1 MAKAK
6 ARPKPRPIRLGILG
20 LGRAGFRMQCREIAD
35 KQEMFE
41 VVAGCDIYEPYRRR
55 MAERFPACA
64 IYRNL
69 RDLLADPHVELVS
82 VATRSLD
89 HAKHAIMAL
98 KAGKHVLLEK
108 PIATTYADAKKLMAA
123 AKKAKGGLF
132 IRHSRR
138 FDPEFLHVREII
150 ASGILGEIKEIKLA
164 RIGYQRRDDWQTMAK
179 YGGGQLLNNG
189 PHPIDQ
195 GLQFLGAPKKPLKDI
210 WGSLQLV
217 SSVGDAEDHAKI
229 VLRGADGAVVDIEVG
244 NGSAVGVPD
253 VVIWGTKGGLLVQ
266 GKTITV
272 RYINPKRKLPPRP
285 LNEGSPGDTF
295 GSKEELPWIE
305 KSFPIQPKTRP
316 NIWDELYKAIRLRK
330 RFPIALEEALE
341 VMRVISEVKRIAR
354 YKPAKLAARAR
365 K

>member
-1 MAKAK
+1 MGKAK
-6 ARPKPRPIRLGILG
+6 ATRKSRPIRLGILG
-20 LGRAGFRMQCREIAD
+20 LGRAGFRMQCREIKD
-35 KQEMFE
+35 KPDMFE
-41 VVAGCDIYEPYRRR
+41 VVAACDHYEPHRRR
-55 MAERFPACA
+55 MAESHPSCT
-64 IYRNL
+64 IYKDM
-69 RDLLADPHVELVS
+69 RDLLADPNVEMVS
-82 VATRSLD
+82 IATRSID
-89 HAKHAIMAL
+89 HAKHAMMAL

-108 PIATTYADAKKLMAA
+108 PMATTYADAKKLVAA
-123 AKKAKGGLF
+123 AKRAKGGLF

-138 FDPEFLHVREII
+138 FDPEFLHVREIL
-150 ASGILGEIKEIKLA
+150 ATGVLGEIKVVKLA
-164 RIGYQRRDDWQTMAK
+164 RIGYQRRDDWQTIAK

-229 VLRGADGAVVDIEVG
+229 VLRGADGAVADIEVG
-244 NGSAVGVPD
+244 NGSAAHVPE

-272 RYINPKRKLPPRP
+272 KYIDPKKKLPPRP
-285 LNEGSPGDTF
+285 LNEGAPGDSF

-305 KSFPIQPKTRP
+305 KSFPIAPKTRP
-316 NIWDELYKAIRLRK
+316 NIWDELYKAVRLRK
-330 RFPIALEEALE
+330 KYPIALEEALE
-341 VMRVISEVKRIAR
+341 VMRVISEVKRISG
-354 YKPAKLAARAR
+354 YKPAKLKARAR